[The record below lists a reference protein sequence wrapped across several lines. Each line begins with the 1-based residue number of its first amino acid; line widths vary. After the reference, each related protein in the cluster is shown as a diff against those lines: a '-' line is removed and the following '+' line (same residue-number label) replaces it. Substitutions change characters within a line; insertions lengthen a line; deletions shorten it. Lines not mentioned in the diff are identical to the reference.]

1 MPIPFDQVPVY
12 FGKCCGRLI
21 CRIFPIKR
29 ISINME
35 QPNVKDLVDK
45 CIEKNISDKKIIDM
59 LSSIIKQQM
68 QYGGTLSDKVGF
80 CLHEIKKP
88 S

>member
-1 MPIPFDQVPVY
+1 
-12 FGKCCGRLI
+12 
-21 CRIFPIKR
+21 
-29 ISINME
+29 ME
-35 QPNVKDLVDK
+35 QPNVNELVDK
-45 CIEKNISDKKIIDM
+45 CIEKKISDKKIIDM

>member
-1 MPIPFDQVPVY
+1 
-12 FGKCCGRLI
+12 
-21 CRIFPIKR
+21 
-29 ISINME
+29 ME
-35 QPNVKDLVDK
+35 QPSIDELVNK

-59 LSSIIKQQM
+59 LSSLIKQQM
-68 QYGGTLSDKVGF
+68 LYGGSMADKVGF